1 MSSFKESKN
10 GVWFDTVIV
19 KFYNIFLSSGPSE
32 SEGSGLWKHSSGWPG
47 GLLLQRDHRLVPLL
61 PRLLHSGEDHDDNDD
76 DNGDDNGDDNDYDNV
91 LFYIGSS
98 IQVRYHLLEC
108 ATRNAAF

>member
-1 MSSFKESKN
+1 MSSFKESEN
-10 GVWFDTVIV
+10 GVWFDIIIV
-19 KFYNIFLSSGPSE
+19 KFYNIFLSPGPSE
-32 SEGSGLWKHSSGWPG
+32 SEGRGLWKHSSGWPG
-47 GLLLQRDHRLVPLL
+47 GLLLQCDHRLVPLL
-61 PRLLHSGEDHDDNDD
+61 PRLLHSGEDHDDND
-76 DNGDDNGDDNDYDNV
+76 NDNV